1 MAFEYKPKDFGFS
14 GKEVPFEQYV
24 KTVKSVVGK
33 LSNKEHAVKYM
44 VALIE
49 HANDELSDA
58 EMRKVAQATELNAT
72 QKKNIQKYFGEV
84 VGPIWTTRNNIFGDT
99 PDPKKC
105 FVFHPSAA
113 NTPLTDY
120 EVRIMGKD
128 GKKTAHAR
136 QSSKSKMNTASNM
149 LRSNRI
155 SAKSGATTNTVKAK
169 DILHVLRERNGVN
182 EKNWKGS
189 VEEQLLEVI
198 AESSTSVGPLSGAV
212 LLIEKK
218 VITNYAPAVT
228 LTKLAKMLS
237 SGGTV
242 KTLLGKSVE
251 DVLNDKEIQS
261 LKPVVEA
268 EKSLNHFVNSK
279 GKVVTLANK
288 DSLIVGYICVAVERY
303 LQKVSEKSEKLELEG
318 IFSDAVGGIIN
329 YVEFTVDGS
338 NFPMWKHYGVK
349 ELNKIDG
356 YLRSK
361 NSLSTRLAK
370 RGMADSLGFQPV
382 FG

>member
-14 GKEVPFEQYV
+14 GKEVAFEQYV

-33 LSNKEHAVKYM
+33 LSYREHPVEYM
-44 VALIE
+44 MSIVE
-49 HANDELSDA
+49 HANAELSDM
-58 EMRKVAQATELNAT
+58 EMKKISKNTKLSAT
-72 QKKNIQKYFGEV
+72 QKNNIQKYFAEV
-84 VGPIWTTRNNIFGDT
+84 VGPIWTTRNNVFGDT

-120 EVRIMGKD
+120 EVRIMGSD
-128 GKKTAHAR
+128 GKKTVHAR
-136 QSSKSKMNTASNM
+136 QTDKAKVNAASSL

-155 SAKSGATTNTVKAK
+155 SAKSGTTTNTVKAK
-169 DILHVLRERNGVN
+169 DILTVLRERNGVN

-189 VEEQLLEVI
+189 VEEQLLEVL

-212 LLIEKK
+212 LLIQKRI
-218 VITNYAPAVT
+218 ITNYAPAAT
-228 LTKLAKMLS
+228 LEKLAEMLS
-237 SGGTV
+237 GGGTV
-242 KTLLGKSVE
+242 KTLLGKSINT
-251 DVLNDKEIQS
+251 VLNAKEIQS

-268 EKSLNHFVNSK
+268 EKSLNHFISN
-279 GKVVTLANK
+279 GKVITNANK
-288 DSLIVGYICVAVERY
+288 DTLIVGYICVAVERY
-303 LQKVSEKSEKLELEG
+303 LQKVSQKSEKLELDG

-329 YVEFTVDGS
+329 YVEFSVDS
-338 NFPMWKHYGVK
+338 TNFPKWKHYGVK
-349 ELNKIDG
+349 ELNNVEG

-370 RGMADSLGFQPV
+370 RGMADSLGFQPI
-382 FG
+382 FGK

>member
-14 GKEVPFEQYV
+14 GKEIPFEKYV
-24 KTVKSVVGK
+24 ETVRSVVKK
-33 LSNKEHAVKYM
+33 LSIRDHPVEYMIAV
-44 VALIE
+44 VD
-49 HANDELSDA
+49 HANNKMNDN
-58 EMRKVAQATELNAT
+58 EMRKIAKAVKLTST

-99 PDPKKC
+99 KDPKKC

-120 EVRIMGKD
+120 EIRIQESG
-128 GKKTAHAR
+128 GKKTIHGR
-136 QSSKSKMNTASNM
+136 QTSKQKMNAASG
-149 LRSNRI
+149 LLKSNRI
-155 SAKSGATTNTVKAK
+155 SAKSGATTNTVKAN
-169 DILHVLRERNGVN
+169 DILDVLRERNGLN

-189 VEEQLLEVI
+189 VEEKLLEVL
-198 AESSTSVGPLSGAV
+198 AESSTSVGPLSGAI
-212 LLIEKK
+212 LLIEKRI
-218 VITNYAPAVT
+218 ITNYAPVAT
-228 LTKLAKMLS
+228 LKKLVDFLSKGGAAKTM
-237 SGGTV
+237 
-242 KTLLGKSVE
+242 LGKSVKE
-251 DVLNDKEIQS
+251 VLSDSEIQS

-268 EKSLNHFVNSK
+268 EKSLNHFISK
-279 GKVVTLANK
+279 GKVTVVSEK
-288 DSLIVGYICVAVERY
+288 DVLIVGYICVAVERY

-329 YVEFTVDGS
+329 YVEFSVDSS
-338 NFPMWKHYGVK
+338 NFPVWKHYGVK

-361 NSLSTRLAK
+361 NSLSTRLTK
-370 RGMADSLGFQPV
+370 RGMADSLGFQPI

>member
-1 MAFEYKPKDFGFS
+1 VAFEYKPKDFGFA
-14 GKEVPFEQYV
+14 GKEIPFEQYV
-24 KTVKSVVGK
+24 KTVKSVVSK
-33 LSNKEHAVKYM
+33 LSNREHAVKYM
-44 VALIE
+44 VALVE
-49 HANDELSDA
+49 HANDEINDA
-58 EMRKVAQATELNAT
+58 EMKKVAMATKLNAT

-84 VGPIWTTRNNIFGDT
+84 VGPIWTTRNNVFGDT

-136 QSSKSKMNTASNM
+136 QTEKSKVNAASNL

-155 SAKSGATTNTVKAK
+155 SAKSGSTTNTVKAK
-169 DILHVLRERNGVN
+169 DILDVLRERNGIN

-189 VEEQLLEVI
+189 VEEKLFEVL
-198 AESSTSVGPLSGAV
+198 AASSTSVGPLNGAA

-218 VITNYAPAVT
+218 IITNYAPAST
-228 LTKLAKMLS
+228 LKKLADLLS
-237 SGGTV
+237 KGGTA
-242 KTLLGKSVE
+242 KTMLGKSVD
-251 DVLNDKEIQS
+251 DVLSDAEIQT
-261 LKPVVEA
+261 LKPVVQA
-268 EKSLNHFVNSK
+268 EKSLNHFINNK
-279 GKVVTLANK
+279 GKVATLANK

-318 IFSDAVGGIIN
+318 MFSDAVAGIIN
-329 YVEFTVDGS
+329 YVEFTLDSS
-338 NFPMWKHYGVK
+338 NYPVWKHYGVK

-370 RGMADSLGFQPV
+370 RGMADSLGFQPI

>member
-1 MAFEYKPKDFGFS
+1 VAFEYKPKDFGFA

-24 KTVKSVVGK
+24 KTVKSVVSK
-33 LSNKEHAVKYM
+33 LSNKQHPVKYM
-44 VALIE
+44 VSLVE
-49 HANDELSDA
+49 HANDEISDA
-58 EMRKVAQATELNAT
+58 EMKKVAQATKLNAT

-136 QSSKSKMNTASNM
+136 QTEKSKANSASNL

-169 DILHVLRERNGVN
+169 DILDVLRERNGIN

-189 VEEQLLEVI
+189 VEEQLLEVL
-198 AESSTSVGPLSGAV
+198 AKSSTSVGPLSGAA

-218 VITNYAPAVT
+218 IITNYAPAPV
-228 LTKLAKMLS
+228 LKKLATMLS
-237 SGGTV
+237 SGGTA
-242 KTLLGKSVE
+242 KTMLGKSVE
-251 DVLNDKEIQS
+251 DVLEDKEIQS
-261 LKPVVEA
+261 LKPVIEA
-268 EKSLNHFVNSK
+268 EKSLNHFVNK

-318 IFSDAVGGIIN
+318 MFSDAVGGIIN
-329 YVEFTVDGS
+329 YVEFTLDSS
-338 NFPMWKHYGVK
+338 NFPVWKHYGVK

-370 RGMADSLGFQPV
+370 RGMADSLGFQPI

>member
-1 MAFEYKPKDFGFS
+1 MAFEYKPKDFGFA

-24 KTVKSVVGK
+24 KTVKSVVSK
-33 LSNKEHAVKYM
+33 LSNREHAVKYM
-44 VALIE
+44 VALVE
-49 HANDELSDA
+49 HANDEINDA
-58 EMRKVAQATELNAT
+58 EMKKIAMATKLNAT

-84 VGPIWTTRNNIFGDT
+84 VGPIWTTRNNVFGDT

-136 QSSKSKMNTASNM
+136 QTKKSKVNAASNL

-155 SAKSGATTNTVKAK
+155 SAKSGSTTNTVKAK
-169 DILHVLRERNGVN
+169 DILDVLRERNGIN

-189 VEEQLLEVI
+189 VEEKLFEVL
-198 AESSTSVGPLSGAV
+198 AASSTSVGPLNGAA

-218 VITNYAPAVT
+218 IITNYAPAST
-228 LTKLAKMLS
+228 LKKLADLLS
-237 SGGTV
+237 KGGTA
-242 KTLLGKSVE
+242 KTMLGKSVD
-251 DVLNDKEIQS
+251 DVLSDAEIQT
-261 LKPVVEA
+261 LKPVVQA
-268 EKSLNHFVNSK
+268 EKSLNHFINNK
-279 GKVVTLANK
+279 GKVATLANK

-318 IFSDAVGGIIN
+318 MFSDTVAGIIN
-329 YVEFTVDGS
+329 YVEFTLDS
-338 NFPMWKHYGVK
+338 SSFPVWKHYGVK

-370 RGMADSLGFQPV
+370 RGMADSLGFQPI
-382 FG
+382 FE

>member
-1 MAFEYKPKDFGFS
+1 
-14 GKEVPFEQYV
+14 
-24 KTVKSVVGK
+24 
-33 LSNKEHAVKYM
+33 M
-44 VALIE
+44 VSLVE
-49 HANDELSDA
+49 HANDEINDA
-58 EMRKVAQATELNAT
+58 EMKKVAQATKLNAT

-136 QSSKSKMNTASNM
+136 QTEKSKANSASNL

-169 DILHVLRERNGVN
+169 DILDVLRERNGIN

-189 VEEQLLEVI
+189 VEEQLLEVL
-198 AESSTSVGPLSGAV
+198 AKSSTSVGPLSGAA

-218 VITNYAPAVT
+218 IITNYAPAPV
-228 LTKLAKMLS
+228 LKKLATMLS
-237 SGGTV
+237 SGGTA
-242 KTLLGKSVE
+242 KTMLGKSVE
-251 DVLNDKEIQS
+251 DVLEDKEIQS

-268 EKSLNHFVNSK
+268 EKSLNHFINK

-318 IFSDAVGGIIN
+318 MFSDAVGGIIN
-329 YVEFTVDGS
+329 YVEFTLDSS
-338 NFPMWKHYGVK
+338 NFPVWKHYGVK

-370 RGMADSLGFQPV
+370 RGMADSLGFQPI